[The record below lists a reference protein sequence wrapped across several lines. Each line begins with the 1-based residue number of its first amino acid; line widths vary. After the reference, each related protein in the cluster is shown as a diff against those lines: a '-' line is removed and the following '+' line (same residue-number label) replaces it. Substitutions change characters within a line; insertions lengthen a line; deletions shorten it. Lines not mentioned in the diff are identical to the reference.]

1 MENGRTSAQSK
12 SGWWRPVVLL
22 GGIVTILIL
31 AHVFGLGEKLM
42 VLRDWIE
49 SLGALGPV
57 VFVFLYTAAVVAAI
71 PGSAITLAA
80 GALFG
85 SLLGVVVVSIASTLG
100 ASLCFLIARYFA
112 REATARWLS
121 KSERFRKLDEL
132 TERHGAIIVAIT
144 RLVPLFPF
152 NLLNYGFGLT
162 RVRFRTYVVWSW
174 LCMLPGTILYVVGAD
189 VVTMALG
196 EGRVSAGLLAAGLG
210 AGVVLFFLVRFARA
224 KLAERS

>member
-1 MENGRTSAQSK
+1 MENGTTSARSK

-22 GGIVTILIL
+22 GSIVTILIL

-71 PGSAITLAA
+71 PGLAITIAA
-80 GALFG
+80 GSLFG
-85 SLLGVVVVSIASTLG
+85 SLFGVVVVSIASTLG

-132 TERHGAIIVAIT
+132 SERHGAIIVAIT

-162 RVRFRTYVVWSW
+162 RVRFGTYVLWSW
-174 LCMLPGTILYVVGAD
+174 LCMLPATIFYVVFAD
-189 VVTMALG
+189 IATKALG
-196 EGRVSAGLLAAGLG
+196 EGRVSVALLAAGLG